1 MLPNID
7 QKLPMLAMQKPI
19 ADTINNTQPS
29 MLMCLFFIFDI
40 LQHASI

>member
-19 ADTINNTQPS
+19 ADTMNKTQPNK
-29 MLMCLFFIFDI
+29 LIFLFFIFDI
-40 LQHASI
+40 LQYVSI